1 MHPKKITGSDAE
13 SRIPIASR
21 KVVLRR
27 YVFTILAGIA
37 LTGCLSNDDRS
48 LRIAVN
54 AWPGYA
60 YFAAGREAGFFS
72 RPGLP
77 ELRIIETTSLI
88 DSVRLFERGKV
99 DMIGGTLAELAHI
112 NRKGRRQ
119 AKGVLVLNRSVGG
132 DMIVSEKSIKTLHDL
147 KGQRVALEP
156 ASVNTLVL
164 AAALSQSELS
174 LKDIQLVA
182 IPQSE
187 LALAHRKDR
196 WDAAVSYPPVSEE
209 LLKIPGLRRLFD
221 TSQAPDSVIDLLIVA
236 SETIRERPEALKAL
250 IDAHN
255 RTLVWSR
262 SNSSES
268 RDLIA
273 KHTGLTPRGLE
284 DIEKGIE
291 MLTIE
296 EQSPF
301 WRNQADYEL
310 AAKEVVQ
317 ILSSFG
323 SDAANNA
330 ALKENNDAM
339 LDPQFVMPSGI
350 R

>member
-1 MHPKKITGSDAE
+1 MHLEKITGLGVI
-13 SRIPIASR
+13 SRIPITSL
-21 KVVLRR
+21 KVMLRR
-27 YVFTILAGIA
+27 CFFIILATIA
-37 LTGCLSNDDRS
+37 FTGCLPNDDEP
-48 LRIAVN
+48 LRLAVN

-60 YFAAGREAGFFS
+60 YFAAGRDAGFFS
-72 RPGLP
+72 RPELP

-112 NRKGRRQ
+112 NRRGRRE

-147 KGQRVALEP
+147 RGQRVALEP
-156 ASVNTLVL
+156 DSANTLVL
-164 AAALSQSELS
+164 AAALSQSALS
-174 LKDIQLVA
+174 FQDIQLVA

-209 LLKIPGLRRLFD
+209 LLKLPGLRRLFD
-221 TSQAPDSVIDLLIVA
+221 TSQAPDAVVDLLIVA
-236 SETIRERPEALKAL
+236 TETVRERSGALKAL

-268 RDLIA
+268 RELIA
-273 KHTGLTPRGLE
+273 KHTGLTPRGLK

-296 EQSPF
+296 EQSSF
-301 WRNQADYEL
+301 WQNQAAYEL
-310 AAKEVVQ
+310 AAKEVVK
-317 ILSSFG
+317 ILSSFDTA
-323 SDAANNA
+323 SST
-330 ALKENNDAM
+330 LKGNFDAM
-339 LDPQFVMPSGI
+339 LDSQFVMPSEI